1 MRKSRL
7 AIAAVMLV
15 VGVLWIGQGTGTVGG
30 SAMSGQSMWALVGGV
45 LVAGGLVIGLLE
57 LFRRPVS
64 RG

>member
-45 LVAGGLVIGLLE
+45 LVAGGLAIGLLE